1 MKVNCATKPGRNRI
15 PRIVASGR
23 KIEPSRHLWH
33 GLLGSATSLCSHAE
47 RRNRRERA
55 TGLELNASKRR
66 YPADSRHRLNYNPNR
81 MSSVLACFLLKSL
94 SAVCLVAVLAV
105 GAEAQKPKPSPSP
118 TPGTEDP
125 QATVKIPIRRVRLP
139 ITVTDKK
146 GQFVPGLTR
155 DDFVILEDKVPQQ
168 IETSSDDLS
177 LTLPLYIAV
186 LMDTSPSTAGKL
198 KFQQE
203 SAMNFIQTV
212 VKPRK
217 DRVLFATFDD
227 QINLLQDFT
236 DKLDLLDKAV
246 YSVKKMGTQT
256 ALYDAIW
263 QFCDEKM
270 RSVPGR
276 RVLLVVSDGEDTYS
290 RANIRDAIDIA
301 QRTETTIFAI
311 STKAG
316 FLATVPG
323 VEAGQVKDKKDRD
336 LETLAEETGGVAFF
350 SGDMLTLERS
360 FTKISKELR
369 AQYLV
374 TYKPSNDRYDGS
386 FRKIDV
392 KLAERKGDLK
402 VRTKHGYKAI
412 ADSVAP

>member
-1 MKVNCATKPGRNRI
+1 M
-15 PRIVASGR
+15 
-23 KIEPSRHLWH
+23 
-33 GLLGSATSLCSHAE
+33 
-47 RRNRRERA
+47 
-55 TGLELNASKRR
+55 
-66 YPADSRHRLNYNPNR
+66 
-81 MSSVLACFLLKSL
+81 
-94 SAVCLVAVLAV
+94 SAVTLVVF
-105 GAEAQKPKPSPSP
+105 GQKTKPSPSP
-118 TPGTEDP
+118 TPVPEEQQGS
-125 QATVKIPIRRVRLP
+125 VVIPIRRVRLP

-146 GQFVPGLTR
+146 GQFVPGLTKE
-155 DDFVILEDKVPQQ
+155 DFMVLEDKVPQQ
-168 IETSSDDLS
+168 IETFSDDLS

-270 RSVPGR
+270 RTVPGR

-323 VEAGQVKDKKDRD
+323 VEAGQVADKKDRD
-336 LETLAEETGGVAFF
+336 LLSLAEETGGAAFF
-350 SGDMLTLERS
+350 TGDMLSLERS
-360 FTKISKELR
+360 FTRISKELR

-374 TYKPSNDRYDGS
+374 TYNPTNKSYDGT

-392 KLAERKGDLK
+392 KLTQGKGDLK
-402 VRTKHGYKAI
+402 VRTKRGYKAI
-412 ADSVAP
+412 ADSVRP

>member
-1 MKVNCATKPGRNRI
+1 
-15 PRIVASGR
+15 
-23 KIEPSRHLWH
+23 
-33 GLLGSATSLCSHAE
+33 
-47 RRNRRERA
+47 
-55 TGLELNASKRR
+55 
-66 YPADSRHRLNYNPNR
+66 
-81 MSSVLACFLLKSL
+81 
-94 SAVCLVAVLAV
+94 
-105 GAEAQKPKPSPSP
+105 
-118 TPGTEDP
+118 
-125 QATVKIPIRRVRLP
+125 
-139 ITVTDKK
+139 
-146 GQFVPGLTR
+146 
-155 DDFVILEDKVPQQ
+155 
-168 IETSSDDLS
+168 
-177 LTLPLYIAV
+177 
-186 LMDTSPSTAGKL
+186 MDTSGSTAGKL

-203 SAMNFIQTV
+203 ASMNFISTV

-227 QINLLQDFT
+227 EINLMQDFT

-246 YSVKKMGTQT
+246 YNVKKIGTHT
-256 ALYDAIW
+256 ALFDAIW

-276 RVLLVVSDGEDTYS
+276 RVLLVVTDGEDTYS

-323 VEAGQVKDKKDRD
+323 VEAGQVSDKKDKD
-336 LETLAEETGGVAFF
+336 LQTLAEETGGAAFF
-350 SGDMLTLERS
+350 TGDMVTLERS

-374 TYKPSNDRYDGS
+374 TYNPTNKSYDGS

-392 KLAERKGDLK
+392 KLADGRGELK
-402 VRTKHGYKAI
+402 VRTKRGYKAI
-412 ADSVAP
+412 ADSVAQ

>member
-1 MKVNCATKPGRNRI
+1 MRRDRVA
-15 PRIVASGR
+15 RIVAPYPTYKTYNKAR
-23 KIEPSRHLWH
+23 KGNKLGGESIEPPL
-33 GLLGSATSLCSHAE
+33 SAD
-47 RRNRRERA
+47 R
-55 TGLELNASKRR
+55 G
-66 YPADSRHRLNYNPNR
+66 RLPNYNPFS
-81 MSSVLACFLLKSL
+81 MSARVTSFLFKYL
-94 SAVCLVAVLAV
+94 SLAV
-105 GAEAQKPKPSPSP
+105 VIAAAALSVAAQKPKPSP
-118 TPGTEDP
+118 TPLPEDK
-125 QATVKIPIRRVRLP
+125 QGRVTIEVRRVRLP

-146 GQFVPGLTR
+146 GQFVPGLTQS
-155 DDFVILEDKVPQQ
+155 DFTILEDKVPQA
-168 IETSSDDLS
+168 IETFSDDLS
-177 LTLPLYIAV
+177 QTTPLYIAV

-203 SAMNFIQTV
+203 SAMNFIHTV
-212 VKPRK
+212 VKLRK
-217 DRVLFATFDD
+217 DRVLFGTFDD

-236 DKLDLLDKAV
+236 DRLDLLDKAV

-256 ALYDAIW
+256 ALFDAIW

-276 RVLLVVSDGEDTYS
+276 RVLLVVTDGEDTYS

-323 VEAGQVKDKKDRD
+323 VEAGQVADKKDKD
-336 LETLAEETGGVAFF
+336 LQTLAEETGGAAFF
-350 SGDMLTLERS
+350 TGDMLSLERS
-360 FTKISKELR
+360 FTRISKELR

-374 TYKPSNDRYDGS
+374 TYNPTNKSYDGT

-392 KLAERKGDLK
+392 KLGDGHGDLK
-402 VRTKHGYKAI
+402 VRTKRGYKAI
-412 ADSVAP
+412 ADSVAQ

>member
-1 MKVNCATKPGRNRI
+1 MPARI
-15 PRIVASGR
+15 
-23 KIEPSRHLWH
+23 
-33 GLLGSATSLCSHAE
+33 TSYL
-47 RRNRRERA
+47 
-55 TGLELNASKRR
+55 
-66 YPADSRHRLNYNPNR
+66 
-81 MSSVLACFLLKSL
+81 FKSL
-94 SAVCLVAVLAV
+94 SVALISVATALSV
-105 GAEAQKPKPSPSP
+105 SAQKPKPSPSP
-118 TPGTEDP
+118 TPSSENP
-125 QATVKIPIRRVRLP
+125 QGIEKIAIRRVRLP

-146 GQFVPGLTR
+146 GQFVPGLTKN
-155 DDFVILEDKVPQQ
+155 DFVILEDKVPQT
-168 IETSSDDLS
+168 IETFSDDLS
-177 LTLPLYIAV
+177 QTTPLYVAV

-212 VKPRK
+212 IKPRK

-227 QINLLQDFT
+227 EVNLLQDFT

-246 YSVKKMGTQT
+246 YGVKKMGTQT
-256 ALYDAIW
+256 ALFDAVW

-276 RVLLVVSDGEDTYS
+276 RVLLIVTDGEDTYS

-323 VEAGQVKDKKDRD
+323 VEAGQVADKKDKD
-336 LETLAEETGGVAFF
+336 LLTLAEETGGMAFF
-350 SGDMLTLERS
+350 TGDMLSLERS
-360 FTKISKELR
+360 FTRISKELR

-374 TYKPSNDRYDGS
+374 TYNPTNKSYDGS

-392 KLAERKGDLK
+392 KLSEGRGDLK
-402 VRTKHGYKAI
+402 VRTKRGYKAI
-412 ADSVAP
+412 ADSVTQ

>member
-1 MKVNCATKPGRNRI
+1 MSHVLLRNLFKSLAAVCI
-15 PRIVASGR
+15 IVAVA
-23 KIEPSRHLWH
+23 L
-33 GLLGSATSLCSHAE
+33 
-47 RRNRRERA
+47 
-55 TGLELNASKRR
+55 
-66 YPADSRHRLNYNPNR
+66 
-81 MSSVLACFLLKSL
+81 SVY
-94 SAVCLVAVLAV
+94 
-105 GAEAQKPKPSPSP
+105 AQKPKASPSP
-118 TPGTEDP
+118 TPPTEDT
-125 QATVKIPIRRVRLP
+125 QGTVKIPVRRVRLP

-146 GQFVPGLTR
+146 GQFVEGLTQN
-155 DDFVILEDKVPQQ
+155 DFVILEDKVPQA
-168 IETSSDDLS
+168 IETFSDDLA
-177 LTLPLYIAV
+177 LTTPLYIAV

-217 DRVLFATFDD
+217 DRVLFGTFDD
-227 QINLLQDFT
+227 QITLLQDFT
-236 DKLDLLDKAV
+236 DRLDLLDKAV
-246 YSVKKMGTQT
+246 YGVKKMGKQT
-256 ALYDAIW
+256 ALYDAVW

-276 RVLLVVSDGEDTYS
+276 RVLLLVTDGEDTYS

-316 FLATVPG
+316 FMATVPG
-323 VEAGQVKDKKDRD
+323 VEAGQVSEKKDRD
-336 LETLAEETGGVAFF
+336 LQTLAEETGGFAFF
-350 SGDMLTLERS
+350 TGDMLSLERS

-374 TYKPSNDRYDGS
+374 TYNPTNKSYDGT

-392 KLAERKGDLK
+392 KLSEGHGDLK
-402 VRTKHGYKAI
+402 VRTKRGYKAMT
-412 ADSVAP
+412 DSVMP

>member
-1 MKVNCATKPGRNRI
+1 MSVR
-15 PRIVASGR
+15 
-23 KIEPSRHLWH
+23 L
-33 GLLGSATSLCSHAE
+33 TS
-47 RRNRRERA
+47 
-55 TGLELNASKRR
+55 
-66 YPADSRHRLNYNPNR
+66 
-81 MSSVLACFLLKSL
+81 FLFKYL
-94 SAVCLVAVLAV
+94 SLAV
-105 GAEAQKPKPSPSP
+105 IIPAAALSVAAQKPKPSP
-118 TPGTEDP
+118 TPIPEDP
-125 QATVKIPIRRVRLP
+125 QGRVTVTIRRVRLP

-146 GQFVPGLTR
+146 GQFVPGLTQR
-155 DDFVILEDKVPQQ
+155 DFTILEDKVPQT
-168 IETSSDDLS
+168 IETFSDDLAQ
-177 LTLPLYIAV
+177 TTPLYIAV

-217 DRVLFATFDD
+217 DRVLFGTFDD

-236 DKLDLLDKAV
+236 DRLDLLDKAV
-246 YSVKKMGTQT
+246 YSVKKMGKQT
-256 ALYDAIW
+256 ALFDAIW

-276 RVLLVVSDGEDTYS
+276 RVLLLVTDGEDTYS

-323 VEAGQVKDKKDRD
+323 VEAGQIADKKDKD
-336 LETLAEETGGVAFF
+336 LLTLAEETGGAAFF
-350 SGDMLTLERS
+350 TGDMLSLERS

-374 TYKPSNDRYDGS
+374 TYNPTNKGYDGT

-392 KLAERKGDLK
+392 KLGEGHGDLK
-402 VRTKHGYKAI
+402 VRTKRGYKAI
-412 ADSVAP
+412 ADSVAQ